1 VFSTEKDETRGLG
14 IDDGFAKESV
24 AEKGEE
30 EEDAMVDKSVKRRD
44 ISSQY
49 LQMKKVK
56 ENIFQLI
63 LALCKAALHFYFFLL
78 LYFLYFLLSKK
89 KKFLY
94 FLCNFL
100 IGM

>member
-30 EEDAMVDKSVKRRD
+30 EEDAMVDKRRD

-89 KKFLY
+89 K
-94 FLCNFL
+94 NFC
-100 IGM
+100 IFFVIF

>member
-30 EEDAMVDKSVKRRD
+30 EEDAMVDKRRD